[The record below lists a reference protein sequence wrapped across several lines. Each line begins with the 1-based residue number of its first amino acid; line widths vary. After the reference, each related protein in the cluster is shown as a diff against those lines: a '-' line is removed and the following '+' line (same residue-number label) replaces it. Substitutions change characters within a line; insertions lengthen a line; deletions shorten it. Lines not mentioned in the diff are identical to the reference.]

1 MRSLLLSIF
10 TIITFLTVNAQ
21 SSNVILFTED
31 GEKFTVI
38 LNGARQNDTPETQVK
53 ITGLN
58 TNSYKLKVIFEDPAN
73 GTMDKNL
80 FFNEGMETAFN
91 IKKNKKGEWVLRPI
105 SETPVAQ
112 APPAPA
118 TQTVVIYNPN
128 PAPAPA
134 HQTTTVTTTTTTTG
148 GVAPAAGTGVSMGV
162 QVNEE
167 TGSFNMHVSGF
178 ENGGTTTTSSGSMS
192 TTTSTTVTS
201 TGTSAPPPV
210 HTPPASY
217 LPGYTGPIGCP
228 IPMSPGEF
236 QNVKNSI
243 QSKSFEDS
251 KNTIARQVISSNCLL
266 TSQVKEI
273 MMLFD
278 FETTKLDFAK
288 FAYGYTYDI
297 GNYYQL
303 NDAFDFE
310 SSIDDLNSYIQSMR

>member
-1 MRSLLLSIF
+1 MKSLLLSFF
-10 TIITFLTVNAQ
+10 TILTFLAVNAQ

-53 ITGLN
+53 VTGLN
-58 TNSYKLKVIFEDPAN
+58 ANSYKLKVIFEDPAN

-91 IKKNKKGEWVLRPI
+91 IKRNKKGEWVLRPI

-118 TQTVVIYNPN
+118 NQTVVVYNPT
-128 PAPAPA
+128 PAPVSQ
-134 HQTTTVTTTTTTTG
+134 QTTTVTTTTTTSG
-148 GVAPAAGTGVSMGV
+148 GAAPASGVGINMGI

-167 TGSFNMHVSGF
+167 TGSVNMNMSGF
-178 ENGGTTTTSSGSMS
+178 EHGTTTTSSSMT

-201 TGTSAPPPV
+201 SGAPVPTNTPPPV
-210 HTPPASY
+210 Y
-217 LPGYTGPIGCP
+217 LPGYTGPVGCP
-228 IPMSPGEF
+228 MPMTPGEF
-236 QNVKNSI
+236 QNVKSSI
-243 QSKSFEDS
+243 ASKTFEDS
-251 KNTIARQVISSNCLL
+251 KNTIARQVIGSNCLL

-273 MMLFD
+273 MMLFT
-278 FETTKLDFAK
+278 FEDTKLDLAK
-288 FAYGYTYDI
+288 YAYGYTYDI

-310 SSIDDLNSYIQSMR
+310 SSIDELNSYIQSRR

>member
-1 MRSLLLSIF
+1 MKSLLLSIF
-10 TIITFLTVNAQ
+10 AAATFIAANAQ
-21 SSNVILFTED
+21 SSNVIFFTED

-53 ITGLN
+53 VTGLN

-80 FFNEGMETAFN
+80 WFNEGMETAFN

-118 TQTVVIYNPN
+118 SQTVVVYNPD

-134 HQTTTVTTTTTTTG
+134 AQQTTTITTTTTTG
-148 GVAPAAGTGVSMGV
+148 GAAPATGVGINMGV
-162 QVNEE
+162 QVDEE
-167 TGSFNMHVSGF
+167 TGSFNMNVSGF
-178 ENGGTTTTSSGSMS
+178 EHGTTTSSSTMT

-201 TGTSAPPPV
+201 TGAPAPAPV
-210 HTPPASY
+210 HTPPPSY

-228 IPMSPGEF
+228 VPMSQGEF

-243 QSKSFEDS
+243 SSKTFEDS
-251 KNTIARQVISSNCLL
+251 KNTIARQVIGSNCLL

-273 MMLFD
+273 MMLFT
-278 FETTKLDFAK
+278 FEDTKLDLAK

-297 GNYYQL
+297 GNYYML
-303 NDAFDFE
+303 NDAFTFE
-310 SSIDDLNSYIQSMR
+310 SSIDELNSYIQSRR

>member
-1 MRSLLLSIF
+1 MKRLLLSIF
-10 TIITFLTVNAQ
+10 ATVTFLTVNAQ

-38 LNGARQNDTPETQVK
+38 LNGARQNDTPDTQVK

-58 TNSYKLKVIFEDPAN
+58 ANTYKLKVIFEDPAN

-112 APPAPA
+112 APPSPP
-118 TQTVVIYNPN
+118 TQTVVVYNPN
-128 PAPAPA
+128 PAPAQ
-134 HQTTTVTTTTTTTG
+134 QTTTVTTTTTTTG
-148 GVAPAAGTGVSMGV
+148 GAAPATGAGVSMGV
-162 QVNEE
+162 HVNEE
-167 TGSFNMHVSGF
+167 TGSFNMHVSGY
-178 ENGGTTTTSSGSMS
+178 ENGETTTTSSSSMS
-192 TTTSTTVTS
+192 TTTNTTITS
-201 TGTSAPPPV
+201 TGTPAPSPVTPPP
-210 HTPPASY
+210 SY

-228 IPMSPGEF
+228 VPMSPGEF
-236 QNVKNSI
+236 QNVKGSI
-243 QSKSFEDS
+243 SSKSFEDS

-310 SSIDDLNSYIQSMR
+310 SSIDDLNSYIQSRR